1 MPIKEQLFSFLSAL
15 MKANPILHV
24 IFETTRSR
32 FIQILHHCS
41 ISWKIFLVYNNSRVF
56 LVLKPCIFWTIKFPL
71 KKFLRL
77 LSGWVKFH
85 QNPHMKPQVSFSLN
99 FASLF
104 IVRRDNS
111 SLLFLVET
119 LDDLGK
125 INPSKCQILD
135 FQLVMW
141 SFTKFVVW

>member
-1 MPIKEQLFSFLSAL
+1 
-15 MKANPILHV
+15 MKD
-24 IFETTRSR
+24 
-32 FIQILHHCS
+32 
-41 ISWKIFLVYNNSRVF
+41 NSRVF
-56 LVLKPCIFWTIKFPL
+56 LVLKPCIFWTIKFPS

-85 QNPHMKPQVSFSLN
+85 QNPHVKPQVSFSLN

-135 FQLVMW
+135 FQLVM
-141 SFTKFVVW
+141 